1 MQGWRKRMEDSHISD
16 ISVGNNGK
24 LHVFGVFDGHG
35 GKEVAQF
42 VKKHF
47 TEELVQNSSLKSGNI
62 KKSLAENFLRMDQ
75 MLTTNAGKIELK
87 ALAQKSKEEDE
98 IINAKEKNNKQMDLL
113 KTFLGQGKE
122 DEDIAM
128 MTGCTA
134 SVCLIDEQN
143 KKLFFANAGDSR
155 SVLSKNG
162 IAFPMSIDHKPDL
175 DIERNRIYKA
185 DGWVSE
191 GRVKGNLNLS
201 RSLGDLEYKQN
212 KKIPAEDQMI
222 TANPD
227 VVVEPL
233 SSDVNFIVLACD
245 GVWDC
250 MTNQEVCDFVSER
263 LKKDPKQKLSKIIEE
278 ILDQCLATDIYTG
291 KINFNNFHFLINF
304 RNRSRLR

>member
-16 ISVGNNGK
+16 LERGQSNK

-42 VKKHF
+42 VKVHF
-47 TEELVQNSSLKSGNI
+47 TEELVNNNSYKSSNLK
-62 KKSLAENFLRMDQ
+62 KALVENFLHMDVIC
-75 MLTTNAGKIELK
+75 MENAGKLELK
-87 ALAQKSKEEDE
+87 RYAQISKEEDE
-98 IINAKEKNNKQMDLL
+98 LITQKEKNNKQMDMF
-113 KTFLGQGKE
+113 KQILGQGKE

-134 SVCLIDEQN
+134 NVCVVDEQN
-143 KKLFFANAGDSR
+143 KKLYFANAGDSR
-155 SVLSKNG
+155 SVLCKNG
-162 IAFPMSIDHKPDL
+162 VAYPMSVDHKPESDT
-175 DIERNRIYKA
+175 EKNRIYKA

-212 KKIPAEDQMI
+212 KRLPPEDQMI

-227 VVVEPL
+227 VVVESL
-233 SSDVNFIVLACD
+233 TNDINFIILACD

-250 MTNQEVCDFVSER
+250 MTNQEICDFVSDK
-263 LKKDPKQKLSKIIEE
+263 LKANPKMKLSKIIEE
-278 ILDQCLATDIYTG
+278 IIDKILAPDIYTG
-291 KINFNNFHFLINF
+291 
-304 RNRSRLR
+304 